1 MAREYYSVGEAAKA
15 LGISVDTLRRWE
27 TQGRI
32 MAERD
37 SGNRRI
43 IPASEI
49 ERLRTEPGSAQLSA
63 SNHLIG
69 VITGVE
75 ADGIVGQVEMLVTTP
90 VRLIALLPRDAIDEL
105 GLRPGMA
112 ATVIVASTSLI
123 VEP

>member
-1 MAREYYSVGEAAKA
+1 
-15 LGISVDTLRRWE
+15 RRWE

-49 ERLRTEPGSAQLSA
+49 ERLRSEPGSAQVGA
-63 SNHLIG
+63 GNHLIG
-69 VITGVE
+69 VITDVK
-75 ADGIVGQVEMLVTTP
+75 ADGLLGQVEMLVTTP
-90 VRLIALLPRDAIDEL
+90 VRLVALLPRDAIDARE
-105 GLRPGMA
+105 LRPGMA
-112 ATVIVASTSLI
+112 ATAIVASTSLI